1 MKKDSH
7 FANFYISKLF
17 VYSLLYPEEDN
28 LLYYSLDEYDAACL
42 SVFMNER

>member
-28 LLYYSLDEYDAACL
+28 LLYYSLGGIARKPRPAL
-42 SVFMNER
+42 LN